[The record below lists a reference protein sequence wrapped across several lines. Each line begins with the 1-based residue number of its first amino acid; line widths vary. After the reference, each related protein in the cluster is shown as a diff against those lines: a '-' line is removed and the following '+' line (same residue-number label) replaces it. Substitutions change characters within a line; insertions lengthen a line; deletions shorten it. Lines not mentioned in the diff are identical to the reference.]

1 MGKYYIFAFVIM
13 TGNNIEITS
22 VNRPE
27 GRILDWLYD
36 PMSVMKKQI
45 KNLNLQE
52 SEELYFYK
60 LCLYGGDKARVEY
73 WQNGGIA
80 PQDEIRRAQLEGL
93 SRRYSI

>member
-1 MGKYYIFAFVIM
+1 MCFVIM

-60 LCLYGGDKARVEY
+60 LCLYGGDKARVDY